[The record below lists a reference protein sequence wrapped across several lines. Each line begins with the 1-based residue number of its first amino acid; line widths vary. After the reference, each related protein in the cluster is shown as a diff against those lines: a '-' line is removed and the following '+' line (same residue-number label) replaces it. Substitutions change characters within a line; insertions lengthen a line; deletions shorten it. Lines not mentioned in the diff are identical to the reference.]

1 MITITIRQEVPS
13 PIVLFI
19 GWKRSQSRSFNKV
32 RVHEKKACESHTEKQ
47 EPLKDKTNLC
57 VQSDETAGAMRPPN
71 KRRKSILIQPQIR
84 ISRLAAKLVKEAF
97 FGKGI
102 LAQSTLLGFQNLKPL
117 DPTGL
122 AIIKATIKN
131 LCVWSNPVEFESI

>member
-19 GWKRSQSRSFNKV
+19 GWKKSQSRSFVAQSIKCV
-32 RVHEKKACESHTEKQ
+32 YTRRKLCESHTEKR
-47 EPLKDKTNLC
+47 EPLKDKTNLR
-57 VQSDETAGAMRPPN
+57 VQSDETAGARRPPN

-97 FGKGI
+97 SEKVF
-102 LAQSTLLGFQNLKPL
+102 
-117 DPTGL
+117 
-122 AIIKATIKN
+122 
-131 LCVWSNPVEFESI
+131 